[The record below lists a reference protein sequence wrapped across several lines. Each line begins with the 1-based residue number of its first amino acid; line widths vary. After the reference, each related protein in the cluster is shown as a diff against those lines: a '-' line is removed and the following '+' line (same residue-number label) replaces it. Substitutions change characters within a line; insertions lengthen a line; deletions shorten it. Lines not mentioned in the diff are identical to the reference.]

1 MYSRKMELP
10 GRFRSEVRYEEG
22 GVIEEE
28 EEEDDDDISC
38 RYKLYYICCIFM

>member
-1 MYSRKMELP
+1 MYSRKLELP

-28 EEEDDDDISC
+28 DDDNISC
-38 RYKLYYICCIFM
+38 KYKLYYIYCIFM

>member
-28 EEEDDDDISC
+28 EDDDNISC
-38 RYKLYYICCIFM
+38 KYKLYYIYCIFM

>member
-22 GVIEEE
+22 GVIEE
-28 EEEDDDDISC
+28 DYDNISC
-38 RYKLYYICCIFM
+38 KNKLYYIYCIFM